1 MPSFFSSTARAK
13 KSLKALV
20 AMGSKTPP
28 EDEGITP
35 LDCIF
40 ACSVCGDIFSDVYQ
54 QHDSVHGLS
63 DGINLKDRIVT
74 RLYVTSCCHVV
85 CIKHIND
92 GNGPAFHQAGQQ
104 PQASC
109 PVCVKENGDDTARQ
123 VFSVRGFGEDEHDPA
138 IPSFWFKSPP
148 IALDGKGK
156 EMEALRFQYLAL
168 IRFSKTIATS
178 HKQAAKSRTE
188 TEAKLRSMQDLAA
201 EEHEKVQTLQRE
213 LERLRPME
221 SEAQRLRRL
230 EARLPETRH
239 YLNLIPRLVEQNTQM
254 QQRLASLGFAMSFE
268 PIPNY
273 NEPLPLKD
281 NDELDQDNTDDRP
294 MGSLKTGSS
303 HTVGRSAHN
312 TGFREEIVEAPSPSS
327 QRQRPLKRS
336 RVDSPATANNIHAV
350 PSSRD
355 MKPPPFKPLSKI
367 KSMRKIIPSLRN
379 KFTNGRS
386 PGAAA
391 HKSFSDMDVQMYDN
405 GQWEVVDDVPKSN
418 EIDERPPTRYGPQ
431 SDAPYMTGT
440 LPVKGSQVNEP
451 TQSRFLSG
459 FGIHNNASDFT
470 FHSPSALTMPKQ
482 RSGKLPTDPSYIRL
496 LDGLGEHTGLDLGLE
511 DPRNRNGGDVAYTHP
526 PRQYLQRSRP
536 GNDLQHNVR
545 SNPPKIQTQNRQKQW
560 NFGHAFL
567 EQSPINAIPDLAYH
581 QSGRAHVRNDDAI
594 MNNSQ
599 SRTITNPVTPAPV
612 RFQRPTDEV
621 DNVVSP
627 FFGSSIHRSQPLPRS
642 QFTEHDVSS
651 SRSGVFPS
659 RHHRPSLDTD
669 WREPRS
675 LNGLSF
681 FGSPMNDRN
690 ERIGWRRETQPQ
702 EHATSLPQ
710 HRSRYINTQGF
721 LVRPDAA
728 RSPGAHGAYAPV
740 GQFSSLQTPNRSAT
754 SFPSFSRPSQSQA
767 TRLPSAMPSMILGSS
782 PRRRSQT
789 QNVGLPGVRSS
800 HHPRGHVSGGANS
813 TSARPVFSS
822 TRRRVIRR

>member
-1 MPSFFSSTARAK
+1 
-13 KSLKALV
+13 
-20 AMGSKTPP
+20 MGSKVPP
-28 EDEGITP
+28 KDEGITP

-40 ACSVCGDIFSDVYQ
+40 ACSVCGDIFSSVYQ

-63 DGINLKDRIVT
+63 DGINPKERIVT

-109 PVCVKENGDDTARQ
+109 PLCVKENGDDTARQ
-123 VFSVRGFGEDEHDPA
+123 LFSVRGFGDDEHDPA

-148 IALDGKGK
+148 IALEGKNK

-178 HKQAAKSRTE
+178 HKQAARSRAE

-201 EEHEKVQTLQRE
+201 EEHEKVKTLQRE

-221 SEAQRLRRL
+221 GEAQKLRRL

-239 YLNLIPRLVEQNTQM
+239 YLNLIPKLVEYANYHEHANVILTRCRQNTKM
-254 QQRLASLGFAMSFE
+254 QQRLASLGFAMSLE
-268 PIPNY
+268 PIH
-273 NEPLPLKD
+273 NEPLPLNN
-281 NDELDQDNTDDRP
+281 NDGLDQDNARDRP
-294 MGSLKTGSS
+294 VDSLKTGSI
-303 HTVGRSAHN
+303 HTDGGSAQN
-312 TGFREEIVEAPSPSS
+312 TGFGEEMDEGPSPSA

-336 RVDSPATANNIHAV
+336 RVDSPTTANNVHAG

-355 MKPPPFKPLSKI
+355 IMPPPFKPLSKI

-391 HKSFSDMDVQMYDN
+391 HKSSSGMDVQKYDN
-405 GQWEVVDDVPKSN
+405 GQWEVLDEVPKLS
-418 EIDERPPTRYGPQ
+418 EIDERPPTRYGSP
-431 SDAPYMTGT
+431 SDTPYMTGA
-440 LPVKGSQVNEP
+440 LPVDDGPLDEP
-451 TQSRFLSG
+451 AQSNFLSG
-459 FGIHNNASDFT
+459 LGIHNNALDFT
-470 FHSPSALTMPKQ
+470 FQSPSMLSWSKQ
-482 RSGKLPTDPSYIRL
+482 RSCKLPTAPSYIRL
-496 LDGLGEHTGLDLGLE
+496 LDGLGQHEGLDLGLE
-511 DPRNRNGGDVAYTHP
+511 DPRDRNGADDAYTHP
-526 PRQYLQRSRP
+526 PEQYLQRPRP
-536 GNDLQHNVR
+536 NNGSQFNVR
-545 SNPPKIQTQNRQKQW
+545 SNPPEVQTKTKNRQKQW

-567 EQSPINAIPDLAYH
+567 EQSTINANPNSAYH
-581 QSGRAHVRNDDAI
+581 QSGRVHDRDDDAV
-594 MNNSQ
+594 MNISQ

-612 RFQRPTDEV
+612 RFQRPIDKV

-627 FFGSSIHRSQPLPRS
+627 FLGGSSHRSQPLPRS
-642 QFTEHDVSS
+642 QFTEHDTSS
-651 SRSGVFPS
+651 RRSGVFQS

-681 FGSPMNDRN
+681 LDSPMN
-690 ERIGWRRETQPQ
+690 ERSELIDWRGETRPQ
-702 EHATSLPQ
+702 EHATSLTQ
-710 HRSRYINTQGF
+710 HRGRYINSQGF

-728 RSPGAHGAYAPV
+728 GSPGAHGAYTPLDQK
-740 GQFSSLQTPNRSAT
+740 QFSSLRTPNLSAT
-754 SFPSFSRPSQSQA
+754 SFSSFSRRPSQSQA
-767 TRLPSAMPSMILGSS
+767 TRLPCAMPSIISGSS
-782 PRRRSQT
+782 PRRRPQT
-789 QNVGLPGVRSS
+789 HNVGLPGVRGS
-800 HHPRGHVSGGANS
+800 HHPRGHVSGGAHS
-813 TSARPVFSS
+813 ISARPVYSS